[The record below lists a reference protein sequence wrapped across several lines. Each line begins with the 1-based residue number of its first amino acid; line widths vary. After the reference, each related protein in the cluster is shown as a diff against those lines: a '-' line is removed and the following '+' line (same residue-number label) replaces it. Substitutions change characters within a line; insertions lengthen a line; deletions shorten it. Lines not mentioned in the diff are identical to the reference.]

1 MSTSPGVIEVHLHTA
16 EQLFNSLDPSPF
28 HERDLDEEAERYIVG
43 WAREIKGT
51 GQLQLVVTLPAAAL
65 NTKAAQHIP
74 HAIPN
79 YFNYRA
85 LEARREL
92 RELLRIGWRSLAIG
106 LVVLL
111 ASFVAIQYMS
121 IALSESAAGR
131 LMEQSLLILGWVAN
145 WRPLEIFLYDWWPI
159 RRRLLLFR
167 RLAEMPVEVR
177 AASNR
182 VS

>member
-1 MSTSPGVIEVHLHTA
+1 MSISPGVIEVHLKTA
-16 EQLFNSLDPSPF
+16 EQLFNSFDPSPF

-51 GQLQLVVTLPAAAL
+51 GRLQLIVTLPEAAHK
-65 NTKAAQHIP
+65 TVAARHIP
-74 HAIPN
+74 DAIHN
-79 YFNYRA
+79 YFNTRA
-85 LEARREL
+85 LQARQEL

-111 ASFVAIQYMS
+111 ACFLAVQYMS
-121 IALSESAAGR
+121 IALSQSTAGR

-159 RRRLLLFR
+159 RRRLVLLR

-177 AASNR
+177 VAS
-182 VS
+182 SGLS